1 MTTTFLTWAT
11 KDYWLTHKSTGYHQ
25 LVTRSAPSDR
35 GTVMGAG
42 FYLVG
47 REDLPVQELC
57 AQNGEPTWLQR
68 GELGGKVAGGESRQA
83 CWSQTRRA
91 L

>member
-1 MTTTFLTWAT
+1 
-11 KDYWLTHKSTGYHQ
+11 
-25 LVTRSAPSDR
+25 
-35 GTVMGAG
+35 MGAG

-57 AQNGEPTWLQR
+57 AQNGEPMRLQR

-83 CWSQTRRA
+83 CWSQARRA
-91 L
+91 LLAMAGNLDFPSAARIHGRV